1 MDTSQLDQTVKY
13 VTQLGP
19 AFAAGFSVQQIVEVV
34 DSLIVWS
41 GKWKPSNDG
50 TVPQKK
56 AVLSLFSLG
65 LATLLVL
72 LDSNHYLDILQA
84 IGASN
89 GKAQS
94 AGTQAVGVLISIA
107 FISAGTEGFN
117 SLLKWLTY
125 KKEDAKATA
134 AQNKGTAQSGTPV
147 ANSAT
152 GSLHLLPS

>member
-1 MDTSQLDQTVKY
+1 MDTSQIDQTVKY

-19 AFAAGFSVQQIVEVV
+19 AFAAGFAVQQIVEVI
-34 DSLIVWS
+34 DSIIVWS
-41 GKWKPSNDG
+41 GKWKPSNDV
-50 TVPQKK
+50 TIPQKK

-89 GKAQS
+89 AKAQS
-94 AGTQAVGVLISIA
+94 LGTQAVGVLISIA

-134 AQNKGTAQSGTPV
+134 AQNKSTAQSGTPV
-147 ANSAT
+147 AGSTT